1 MLMRKK
7 LLILFIVIAV
17 TPLVLATAA
26 SSYLSNSVITETV
39 HENNQKVAISLA
51 REVTEIVDSK
61 IKVLTVLANTAELQS
76 MDPFK
81 QLDLLK
87 RIGAKYPDMYFIIAD
102 TQGNQTARSVPG
114 VVASISDREYFKQVR
129 AGATISISD
138 VLVAKGT
145 GKTSITIAVPIKDT
159 KNNVFL
165 GVLAGV
171 VDLKILSQDVGETKI
186 GTSGFAF
193 MVDRNGKL
201 IAHPDP
207 NMVQQMADFSQLE
220 PVKKV
225 MSGET
230 GIAQYAIDGSEKLA
244 GYSSIPVTGWGII
257 AQQPLKEALA
267 GAEKVRYTGI
277 GFTLVAAF
285 IAIIAG
291 IFAASMIVTPIK
303 KLVLAI
309 EKIASGDLTT
319 QITINSR
326 DELGQLA
333 ASFNA
338 MGIRLQGLIKSVVGT
353 ANHLAASSQEFAA
366 TSGEAE
372 RSMNEIA
379 ATLTTVA
386 QGSQQ
391 QTQEMEKTQHSVA
404 HLTKVANSMSQKAT
418 SAQGL
423 SLEMASAAKEGQKAV
438 LEATDKM
445 NEIQEITSTTAE
457 VVASLGEKNA
467 QIDNIIDVINQIAG
481 QTNLLALNAAIEAA
495 RAGEAGRGFAVVA
508 EEVRKLAEQSQG
520 AAEKISSIIKQ
531 IQTQTEE
538 AILVMQSNRSKV
550 DDGVAVVAVSGQ
562 ALKNILD
569 KIEKSVTMISEINT
583 ATESQLQNT
592 QNMADSVEKVAGIA
606 KVSGENVQTTAA
618 AGEEVSASIEEISK
632 AAESLAKSAE
642 ELQSLVSTFII

>member
-17 TPLVLATAA
+17 TPLVFATAA

-76 MDPFK
+76 MDPSK

-87 RIGAKYPDMYFIIAD
+87 RIGDKYPDMYFIVAD
-102 TQGNQTARSVPG
+102 SQGNQTARSVPG
-114 VVASISDREYFKQVR
+114 VIASISDREYFKQVR
-129 AGATISISD
+129 AGATVSISD

-159 KNNVFL
+159 KNNGFL

-207 NMVQQMADFSQLE
+207 NMVQQMADFSRLE

-230 GIAQYAIDGSEKLA
+230 GIAQYEIDGSEKLA
-244 GYSSIPVTGWGII
+244 GYSTIPITGWGII
-257 AQQPLKEALA
+257 AQQPLKEALS
-267 GAEKVRYTGI
+267 GAEKVRFTGI

-291 IFAASMIVTPIK
+291 IFAAGMIVTPVK

-309 EKIASGDLTT
+309 GKIAGGDLTT
-319 QITINSR
+319 QITVTSR

-353 ANHLAASSQEFAA
+353 ADHLAASSQEFAA

-379 ATLTTVA
+379 ATLTAVA
-386 QGSQQ
+386 GGSQQ
-391 QTQEMEKTQHSVA
+391 QTHEMEKAQHSVA
-404 HLTKVANSMSQKAT
+404 HLTKVANAMSEKAT
-418 SAQGL
+418 SAKGL

-445 NEIQEITSTTAE
+445 SEIQEITSTTAE

-538 AILVMQSNRSKV
+538 AIHVMQSNRSKV

-583 ATESQLQNT
+583 ATGSQLQNT
-592 QNMADSVEKVAGIA
+592 HEMADSIEKVAGIA

-642 ELQSLVSTFII
+642 ELQTLVSTFII